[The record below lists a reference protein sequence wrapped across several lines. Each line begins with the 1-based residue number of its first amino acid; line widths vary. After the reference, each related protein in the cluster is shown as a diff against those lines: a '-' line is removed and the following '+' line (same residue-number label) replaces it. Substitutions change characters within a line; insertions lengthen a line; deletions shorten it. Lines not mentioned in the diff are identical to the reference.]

1 MADIS
6 QEFTEFVQ
14 FSDGIFPAN
23 KAVGTYY
30 TDWLRMNDAQRLEGI
45 TRVGAMAAGA
55 TVDFHL
61 EQATAIVGSG
71 AKAIAGKAI
80 TQIVQGVDADND
92 QRVIELISSELDVTN
107 QYDCVRGVLTI
118 AVDAVYV
125 DVLMLRHVLNYKPPV
140 TAGVIDE
147 IVH

>member
-14 FSDGIFPAN
+14 FADGIFPAN
-23 KAVGTYY
+23 KAAGTYY
-30 TDWLRMNDAQRLEGI
+30 TAWLRMNDAQRLEAI
-45 TRVGAMAAGA
+45 IRVGVMTATS

-107 QYDCVRGVLTI
+107 QFDCVRGVLTVTT
-118 AVDAVYV
+118 AAAYV
-125 DVLMLRHVLNYKPPV
+125 DILMLRHVLNYKPPV